1 MGCYCKRPLA
11 KTMIVFMFK
20 DLFTNTASPYY
31 AQFASSSLTGAD
43 MFPFLWKVIERQ
55 TRTGC
60 YILGV
65 TCDGRLFQLHQLP
78 EDPKEK
84 NINKAL
90 NPFTN
95 QVEEILDP
103 PHLLKTIR
111 NCFQNTIRNLWV
123 STKCGKDSYFVILYD
138 GM

>member
-1 MGCYCKRPLA
+1 M
-11 KTMIVFMFK
+11 
-20 DLFTNTASPYY
+20 
-31 AQFASSSLTGAD
+31 
-43 MFPFLWKVIERQ
+43 IERL

-65 TCDGRLFQLHQLP
+65 TCDEGSFNRRLFQLHQLP

-84 NINKAL
+84 IIYKAL

-95 QVEEILDP
+95 QVEEILFFTDP

-111 NCFQNTIRNLWV
+111 NCFQNPIRNLWV
-123 STKCGKDSYFVILYD
+123 SSKCVMNSYFFIL
-138 GM
+138 